1 MCNNTNHLKYEISNM
16 QRYEKRMYGM
26 RSFLD
31 KKIKNILKKTIN
43 IKRISAIT
51 VMSIICLASVFSVFA
66 FSRKVT
72 IIDGENIFSLI
83 TINTNVKKILEQAGV
98 EVGKNDT
105 ITSIEENDLSL
116 ELIVNRAFEVKVKV
130 DDKEGIILNLTHENT
145 VCDALIASG
154 VEIED
159 NHFISHD
166 LNTLLDPGMEI
177 IVEKRVK
184 IFITADG
191 RTEEYSVPED
201 FSVLHAIIFA
211 DIPLYSEDVVST
223 DLNAKVSEGMSFSIE
238 RIGYRNSIV
247 TEIIPFE
254 KITKKTSLLDEGQT
268 EIAVKGKNGEKEIFT
283 KETIID
289 GKVVKSE
296 KVKTRVSVSPV
307 NEVILIG
314 TRKSNQT
321 VQVISP
327 ASDSDNKT
335 SGNLT
340 DNNSGVLIDSKGRT
354 IEYKSKLTGKGT
366 AYTAEEGAKTS
377 TGKIASRG
385 TVAVDPKIIPYGTK
399 LYIKSADGKFVYGYA
414 EAADTGGALRSGRV
428 IVDLYMDTEKEC
440 FTFGRRDVIVYILK

>member
-1 MCNNTNHLKYEISNM
+1 MK
-16 QRYEKRMYGM
+16 
-26 RSFLD
+26 SFLD
-31 KKIKNILKKTIN
+31 EKIKNILKETIN
-43 IKRISAIT
+43 IKRIVAIT

-72 IIDGENIFSLI
+72 VIDGENVFSLI
-83 TINTNVKKILEQAGV
+83 TINNNVKKILDQAGV
-98 EVGKNDT
+98 ELNENDT
-105 ITSIEENDLSL
+105 VTSIEENDLSL

-130 DDKEGIILNLTHENT
+130 DDKEDIILKLTHENT
-145 VCDALIASG
+145 VYDALIAAG
-154 VEIED
+154 VEIEE

-166 LNTLLDPGMEI
+166 INALLDPGMEI

-184 IFITADG
+184 ILVTADG
-191 RTEEYSVPED
+191 RTQEYSVPEN
-201 FSVLHAIIFA
+201 STVLHAIIFA
-211 DIPLYSEDVVST
+211 DIPLYSEDIVNV
-223 DLNAKVSEGMSFSIE
+223 DLNEKVSNGMSFSIE

-247 TEIIPFE
+247 TEVIPFE
-254 KITKKTSLLDEGQT
+254 KITKKTSLLDEGKT

-296 KVKTRVSVSPV
+296 EVKTRVSVSPV
-307 NEVILIG
+307 NEVILVG
-314 TRKSNQT
+314 TRKSSQT

-327 ASDSDNKT
+327 VSDSNA
-335 SGNLT
+335 SGILT
-340 DNNSGVLIDSKGRT
+340 DNNSGVLTDSKGRT

-377 TGKIASRG
+377 TGKVASRG

-414 EAADTGGALRSGRV
+414 EASDTGGALRSGRV

>member
-1 MCNNTNHLKYEISNM
+1 
-16 QRYEKRMYGM
+16 M

-31 KKIKNILKKTIN
+31 EKIKNILKETIN
-43 IKRISAIT
+43 IKRIVAVT

-72 IIDGENIFSLI
+72 VIDGENVFSLI
-83 TINTNVKKILEQAGV
+83 TINNNVKKILEQTGI
-98 EVGKNDT
+98 ELDENDT

-116 ELIVNRAFEVKVKV
+116 ELIVNRAFEVKVKAN
-130 DDKEGIILNLTHENT
+130 DKDAISLKLTHENT
-145 VCDALIASG
+145 VYDALIAAG
-154 VEIED
+154 VEIEE

-166 LNTLLDPGMEI
+166 VNTLLDPGMEI

-184 IFITADG
+184 ILVTADG
-191 RTEEYSVPED
+191 RTQEYSVPED
-201 FSVLHAIIFA
+201 STVLHAIIFA
-211 DIPLYSEDVVST
+211 DIPLYSEDIVSA
-223 DLNAKVSEGMSFSIE
+223 DLNEKVSNGMSFSIE
-238 RIGYRNSIV
+238 RTGYRNSIE
-247 TEIIPFE
+247 TEVIPFE
-254 KITKKTSLLDEGQT
+254 KITKKTSLLDEGTT

-296 KVKTRVSVSPV
+296 EVKTRVSVSPV
-307 NEVILIG
+307 NEVILVG
-314 TRKSNQT
+314 TRKSSQT
-321 VQVISP
+321 VQVISSV
-327 ASDSDNKT
+327 SDSDSKA
-335 SGNLT
+335 SGILT
-340 DNNSGVLIDSKGRT
+340 DNNSGVLTDSKGRT

-377 TGKIASRG
+377 TGKVAPRG

-414 EAADTGGALRSGRV
+414 EASDTGGALRSGRV
-428 IVDLYMDTEKEC
+428 IVDLYMDTEEEC